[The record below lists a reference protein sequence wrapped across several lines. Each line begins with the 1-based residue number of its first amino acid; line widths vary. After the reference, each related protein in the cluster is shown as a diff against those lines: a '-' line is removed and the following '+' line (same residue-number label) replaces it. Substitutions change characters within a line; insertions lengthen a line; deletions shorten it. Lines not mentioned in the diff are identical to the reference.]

1 MRAFHEND
9 DETKKKEIKIFFA
22 KALSE
27 KVSRTLAWSL
37 EEEENGCLSSLEE
50 LMQEVKEWRFQVLIF
65 FGEWRDSDLI
75 SFSFMGPLHTD
86 LSSPHL
92 QNALLIS
99 MPCVYFLCLPVLY
112 EFLHLIKSHH
122 VHKVIHTH

>member
-65 FGEWRDSDLI
+65 FGEWRDSDEINL
-75 SFSFMGPLHTD
+75 T
-86 LSSPHL
+86 
-92 QNALLIS
+92 S
-99 MPCVYFLCLPVLY
+99 MND
-112 EFLHLIKSHH
+112 HLIAMLDVS
-122 VHKVIHTH
+122 KVAISGCFGFSNFLTRNG